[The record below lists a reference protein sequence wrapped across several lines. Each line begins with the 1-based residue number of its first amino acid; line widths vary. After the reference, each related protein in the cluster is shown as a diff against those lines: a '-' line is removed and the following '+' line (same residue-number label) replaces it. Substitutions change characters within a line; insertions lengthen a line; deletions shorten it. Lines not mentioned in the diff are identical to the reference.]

1 MKKQFFLLFLLL
13 TASIFGFIRCNKDNS
28 NKQSARIELR
38 LTDGPADYDA
48 VLIDIQQVEI
58 NTAAGWQT
66 FPLISPGVYDL
77 LQLNN
82 GLDTLLCSGE
92 LPVGNISQ
100 IRLILGSNNA
110 IVVNGV
116 SHALQ
121 TPSAQQS
128 GLKIN
133 IHQTLEAGMVY
144 KIWLDFDAGKS
155 IVEQGNGGYLLKPV
169 IRGYTELTNGMISGT
184 IQPVIALPVVYV
196 MQNNDT
202 VATAIPHANGYF
214 KFCGL
219 PAGTYTIVAVPS
231 VPNFSPLVIPNVTVT
246 FGLATDLGILTLL
259 P

>member
-1 MKKQFFLLFLLL
+1 MKKQSFLLL
-13 TASIFGFIRCNKDNS
+13 LLVAATIFGFVRCNKDDN
-28 NKQSARIELR
+28 NKQNARIELR

-48 VLIDIQQVEI
+48 VLIDVQQVEI
-58 NTAAGWQT
+58 NTEAGWQT
-66 FPLISPGVYDL
+66 FPVIHPGVYDL

-82 GLDTLLCSGE
+82 GLDTLLCNGE

-100 IRLILGSNNA
+100 IRLILGSNNS

-169 IRGYTELTNGMISGT
+169 IRGYTELTNGIISGT
-184 IQPVIALPVVYV
+184 IQPVVALPVVYAL
-196 MQNNDT
+196 QNNDT
-202 VATAIPHANGYF
+202 LATAIPTATGYF

-219 PAGTYTIVAVPS
+219 PAGNYTLAVVPS
-231 VPNFSPLVIPNVTVT
+231 VPNFSPLIIPNVTVT
-246 FGLATDLGILTLL
+246 FGLATDLGILTIL

>member
-1 MKKQFFLLFLLL
+1 MKKKFFLLTLLMTSL
-13 TASIFGFIRCNKDNS
+13 VLGFVRCNKKDS
-28 NKQSARIELR
+28 NQQNARIELR

-48 VLIDIQQVEI
+48 VLIDVQKVEI
-58 NTAAGWQT
+58 NTGAGWQT
-66 FPLISPGVYDL
+66 FPVIHPGVYDL

-92 LPVGNISQ
+92 LPVGSISQ
-100 IRLILGSNNA
+100 IRLVLGNNNS
-110 IVVNGV
+110 IVVNGT

-133 IHQTLEAGMVY
+133 VHQTLEAGMTY
-144 KIWLDFDAGKS
+144 RLWLDFDAGKS
-155 IVEQGNGGYLLKPV
+155 IVEQGNGGYSLKPV

-184 IQPVIALPVVYV
+184 IQPVIALPVVYAL
-196 MQNNDT
+196 QNSDT
-202 VATAIPHANGYF
+202 VATAIPNASGYF

-219 PAGTYTIVAVPS
+219 PAGSYTIAIVPS
-231 VPNFSPLVIPNVTVT
+231 VPNFSALMIPNVSVT
-246 FGLATDLGILTLL
+246 FGVATDLGILTIV